1 MPYLLSCHSLAK
13 AKEGS
18 FVRRDYDG
26 LFSSA
31 EQVIREAP
39 SPTQLKQKNFGTLCG
54 SSVCFKFRNT
64 HKT

>member
-39 SPTQLKQKNFGTLCG
+39 SPTQLKQHQVGHVRVIDILQVTEYA
-54 SSVCFKFRNT
+54 
-64 HKT
+64 

>member
-39 SPTQLKQKNFGTLCG
+39 SPTQLKQNLLGHFLRVIGLFQ
-54 SSVCFKFRNT
+54 VPEYA
-64 HKT
+64 

>member
-39 SPTQLKQKNFGTLCG
+39 SPTQLKQKSFVGHVRVIGLLQ
-54 SSVCFKFRNT
+54 VPEYA
-64 HKT
+64 